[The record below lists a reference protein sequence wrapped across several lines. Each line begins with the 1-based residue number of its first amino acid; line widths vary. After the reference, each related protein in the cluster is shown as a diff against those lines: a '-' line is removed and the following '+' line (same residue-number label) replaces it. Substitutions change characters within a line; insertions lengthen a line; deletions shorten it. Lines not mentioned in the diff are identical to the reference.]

1 MMHFAKKQAMFK
13 HF

>member
-13 HF
+13 HL